1 MPDLGGM
8 QSMLRQHE
16 YELNFKSELEGEA
29 GAPQSVGLRVRIVG
43 YASPRWGSAKSA
55 TEADR
60 LNFQLSS
67 RRAQNV
73 QTEVEK
79 ELRARLGNNIRIDYA
94 VSELNARDP
103 EGIQIGS
110 YGVGSADALAAAH
123 GDRTNNARMSRK
135 VEVMI
140 ERITTTYMVGGVSLT
155 PGRLPGATDSW
166 GIRVTKLRAF
176 VAAIVVGT
184 IEVALRNRFTDK
196 TIYATAGIYGG
207 GLNTD
212 VLSLAKSIDNID
224 TIKQTFIYATKNHL
238 MQALDDFI
246 GRDEVLFTTKRKMTF
261 DDFDGEFIRVG
272 KAGAS
277 LGIKAVYAYAAL
289 PFIGH
294 SPEELVFTKKISVGW
309 PSLEGWVASG
319 RLHLTGPNPGDWL
332 EYDRTDQVLD
342 SLQKRWGDNLT
353 LTFDTGKWALS
364 ASEKSRLKNFVA
376 TWAGRYA

>member
-1 MPDLGGM
+1 MADFGAI

-16 YELNFKSELEGEA
+16 YELNFESELEGET

-140 ERITTTYMVGGVSLT
+140 EKTTTTYMMGGVSLT
-155 PGRLPGATDSW
+155 PGRLPGAT
-166 GIRVTKLRAF
+166 
-176 VAAIVVGT
+176 
-184 IEVALRNRFTDK
+184 
-196 TIYATAGIYGG
+196 ATPGVYG
-207 GLNTD
+207 
-212 VLSLAKSIDNID
+212 
-224 TIKQTFIYATKNHL
+224 
-238 MQALDDFI
+238 
-246 GRDEVLFTTKRKMTF
+246 
-261 DDFDGEFIRVG
+261 
-272 KAGAS
+272 
-277 LGIKAVYAYAAL
+277 
-289 PFIGH
+289 
-294 SPEELVFTKKISVGW
+294 SPSC
-309 PSLEGWVASG
+309 A
-319 RLHLTGPNPGDWL
+319 RLWQ
-332 EYDRTDQVLD
+332 R
-342 SLQKRWGDNLT
+342 SSS
-353 LTFDTGKWALS
+353 ALS
-364 ASEKSRLKNFVA
+364 R
-376 TWAGRYA
+376 